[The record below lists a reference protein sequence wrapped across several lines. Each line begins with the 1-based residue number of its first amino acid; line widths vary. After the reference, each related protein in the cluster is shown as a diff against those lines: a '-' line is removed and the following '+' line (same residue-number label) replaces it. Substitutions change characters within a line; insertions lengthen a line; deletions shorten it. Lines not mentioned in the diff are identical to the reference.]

1 MPHRP
6 DFAAVLIQ
14 QDVPP
19 SPIQPRNVMRSL
31 TAGIVLL
38 IGVLAACV
46 PARRSDF
53 CANTDMNQLV
63 WARGFEE
70 ALDDFFGA
78 ERGVYYWADAPVS
91 EQVLSGLGGP
101 PNDLERLRGGLVMGS
116 ACRAHSCD
124 ERAAVIVQCPS
135 TIVAV
140 GVKHFPCA
148 FERAEDPCDLI
159 PTFTIFSAPGAP
171 GLARERLEEWART
184 ESGNAV
190 PAPRIEYRAPRPGG
204 TGPRGR

>member
-1 MPHRP
+1 MR
-6 DFAAVLIQ
+6 F
-14 QDVPP
+14 VP
-19 SPIQPRNVMRSL
+19 
-31 TAGIVLL
+31 AGIVLL

-46 PARRSDF
+46 PDRRSDF
-53 CANTDMNQLV
+53 CAKTDMNQLV
-63 WARGFEE
+63 WMPGFEE
-70 ALDDFFGA
+70 AVDRFFGA
-78 ERGVYYWADAPVS
+78 ERGVFYWTDGSVS
-91 EQVLSGLGGP
+91 EQVIAGLGGP
-101 PNDLERLRGGLVMGS
+101 PNDLERLRDGLVMGS

-148 FERAEDPCDLI
+148 FEPEGDHCDLT

-184 ESGNAV
+184 ESRNAV
-190 PAPRIEYRAPRPGG
+190 SGKAVLPPRIRHRAPHPRG
-204 TGPRGR
+204 TGP

>member
-1 MPHRP
+1 MFRH
-6 DFAAVLIQ
+6 
-14 QDVPP
+14 
-19 SPIQPRNVMRSL
+19 SPIQPRNVMRSV

-38 IGVLAACV
+38 IGVLAACA

-63 WARGFEE
+63 WEPGFEE
-70 ALDDFFGA
+70 AVDDFFGA
-78 ERGVYYWADAPVS
+78 ERGDFYWEGGPVS
-91 EQVLSGLGGP
+91 EQVIAGLGGP
-101 PNDLERLRGGLVMGS
+101 PNDLERLRGGMVMGS

-148 FERAEDPCDLI
+148 FEHAGGRCDLI

-171 GLARERLEEWART
+171 DLARERLEEWART
-184 ESGNAV
+184 EWGNAAL
-190 PAPRIEYRAPRPGG
+190 PPPINHRAPH
-204 TGPRGR
+204 PRGTDP

>member
-1 MPHRP
+1 
-6 DFAAVLIQ
+6 
-14 QDVPP
+14 
-19 SPIQPRNVMRSL
+19 MRSV

-53 CANTDMNQLV
+53 CANTDMNQLA
-63 WARGFEE
+63 WAPGFEE
-70 ALDDFFGA
+70 AVNDFFGA
-78 ERGVYYWADAPVS
+78 ERGDFYWVDGPVS
-91 EQVLSGLGGP
+91 EQVLAGLGGP
-101 PNDLERLRGGLVMGS
+101 PNDLERLGGGLVMGS

-140 GVKHFPCA
+140 GVKHFPCGV
-148 FERAEDPCDLI
+148 EPGEGLCDFI
-159 PTFTIFSAPGAP
+159 PTFTIFIAPGAP

-184 ESGNAV
+184 ESGNAAL
-190 PAPRIEYRAPRPGG
+190 APRIEYRAPRPGG